1 MQQQLQNVDL
11 FLQSNQQQALNI
23 ASSILNKPV
32 SIQSFNGII
41 GGKNGT
47 YHVDAL
53 SYSNPSDYISDWLD
67 SHNQLYNREKNFSY
81 EKSSH
86 RVHRLLSNNFLKNYI
101 EQYLTRTFY
110 RKHLGIQQKRG
121 SPSLLSF

>member
-1 MQQQLQNVDL
+1 MQQQLQNVEL
-11 FLQSNQQQALNI
+11 FLQNNQQQALNL
-23 ASSILNKPV
+23 ASSILNKTV

-47 YHVDAL
+47 YDVDAL
-53 SYSNPSDYISDWLD
+53 NYSNPSDYISDWLD
-67 SHNQLYNREKNFSY
+67 SHNQLYNKEKNFSY

-86 RVHRLLSNNFLKNYI
+86 RVHKLLSDNFLKNYI

-110 RKHLGIQQKRG
+110 RKHLGI
-121 SPSLLSF
+121 